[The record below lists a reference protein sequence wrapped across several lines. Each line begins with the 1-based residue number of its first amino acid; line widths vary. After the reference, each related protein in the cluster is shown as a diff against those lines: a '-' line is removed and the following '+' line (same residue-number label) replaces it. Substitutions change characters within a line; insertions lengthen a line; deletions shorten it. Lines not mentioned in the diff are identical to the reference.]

1 MTTLGDDARLS
12 FRRLVRS
19 PGFTGTALLTL
30 ALGIGANTALF
41 SVVYAVLLRPL
52 PFPEPERLH
61 WIWSRHTSTDRYP
74 FQLPEFCDYRD
85 QNQTLEALAG
95 FANWNA
101 SLTGDGAA
109 ERLAGLRVSG
119 DFFGMLGAVPALG
132 RTLGPDDDLPGHE
145 KVVVLTHGLWQRRF
159 GGDAKIVGRRLL
171 LNGEPFS
178 VVGVLG
184 RDFLFPVRAVEMAVP
199 LAPDQ
204 DPWRH
209 NRDST
214 NFVRALGRAKKGVT
228 APQLAADLESV
239 GRRLRAEFPK
249 SYVRKTGVL
258 VRPYRDELTRG
269 VSQTLLILLAAVALL
284 LLIACA
290 NLANLSLVRA
300 VERRREMAVRRAL
313 GAKAGQL
320 VRQLVVESALLALA
334 GAALGLLLARWAV
347 PGLVALSPD
356 AMPRSAEVGISL
368 PVLAFTMGAATLCGV
383 LFGLAPALRAARE
396 DPDRDL
402 RADGR
407 GATGGL
413 DRARS
418 RSAIVMAQVALMTV
432 LLTGAA
438 LLAQSFDAVTR
449 VHFGFDTG
457 LLTVR
462 LSLPRPEYK
471 DLAKISGFYR
481 DLEARVAGLPGVL
494 AVAAVN
500 HVPLNGALASAD
512 YKVAGR
518 PPLRDDQLPTAQY
531 RMVTPAYFRAM
542 GIPLVAGRAFD
553 EEDREGGAPVAI
565 VSQALARQSF
575 PEENPVGQHLLVQD
589 TTAGFRSLEVVGV
602 VGDVKHLSLESGAEP
617 HLYVSYHQTPADLLV
632 WLTLNQ
638 FLVVKTVGPPLAL
651 GDPVRRE
658 VAAIDANVAT
668 ADARPSGYYVENAMA
683 SRRFGLVLVSL
694 FAALGLAMAAIGI
707 YGVVAYSVA
716 QRRRETGVRLA
727 LGAGTSDILGLVLK
741 EGLRRTLIGVGAGL
755 GAAAAST
762 RALGSLLYGVS
773 ATEPLAYAVAAA
785 LLMSVTLLACLLPAW
800 RAARSSPLEALRHE

>member
-1 MTTLGDDARLS
+1 
-12 FRRLVRS
+12 
-19 PGFTGTALLTL
+19 
-30 ALGIGANTALF
+30 
-41 SVVYAVLLRPL
+41 
-52 PFPEPERLH
+52 
-61 WIWSRHTSTDRYP
+61 
-74 FQLPEFCDYRD
+74 
-85 QNQTLEALAG
+85 
-95 FANWNA
+95 
-101 SLTGDGAA
+101 
-109 ERLAGLRVSG
+109 
-119 DFFGMLGAVPALG
+119 
-132 RTLGPDDDLPGHE
+132 
-145 KVVVLTHGLWQRRF
+145 
-159 GGDAKIVGRRLL
+159 
-171 LNGEPFS
+171 
-178 VVGVLG
+178 
-184 RDFLFPVRAVEMAVP
+184 
-199 LAPDQ
+199 
-204 DPWRH
+204 
-209 NRDST
+209 
-214 NFVRALGRAKKGVT
+214 
-228 APQLAADLESV
+228 
-239 GRRLRAEFPK
+239 
-249 SYVRKTGVL
+249 
-258 VRPYRDELTRG
+258 
-269 VSQTLLILLAAVALL
+269 
-284 LLIACA
+284 
-290 NLANLSLVRA
+290 
-300 VERRREMAVRRAL
+300 
-313 GAKAGQL
+313 
-320 VRQLVVESALLALA
+320 
-334 GAALGLLLARWAV
+334 
-347 PGLVALSPD
+347 
-356 AMPRSAEVGISL
+356 
-368 PVLAFTMGAATLCGV
+368 
-383 LFGLAPALRAARE
+383 
-396 DPDRDL
+396 
-402 RADGR
+402 
-407 GATGGL
+407 
-413 DRARS
+413 
-418 RSAIVMAQVALMTV
+418 
-432 LLTGAA
+432 
-438 LLAQSFDAVTR
+438 
-449 VHFGFDTG
+449 
-457 LLTVR
+457 
-462 LSLPRPEYK
+462 
-471 DLAKISGFYR
+471 
-481 DLEARVAGLPGVL
+481 VAGLPGVL

-741 EGLRRTLIGVGAGL
+741 EGLHRTLIGVGAGL